1 MPHHVHTRVSP
12 PNNTPFYII
21 TSVSCHQYITLPLS
35 TWLNL
40 SRATS
45 LLGLCAL
52 LWMIK
57 PCASPSS
64 RENSMVV
71 GSCLLLLCCPNLE
84 FSSFCSLSQPFPP
97 CLQNLPLQTVF
108 WPVIAFSAAQNWN
121 SASLFLFVTALAF
134 KLVYT
139 PPPTPPR
146 PHILSHMCVHVWASE
161 CVLFTGIVC
170 MRSCVCVWCVCVWC
184 VCVWCVC
191 VWVHTHTWMCAW
203 SFVCVFLPC
212 FVWKCSLIFIC
223 FEHLYTTDL
232 YSYGYLHCMFFFKL

>member
-21 TSVSCHQYITLPLS
+21 QSVSCHHYITLPLS

-40 SRATS
+40 SRAMS

-71 GSCLLLLCCPNLE
+71 MPFASLLSKSGILFLL
-84 FSSFCSLSQPFPP
+84 LSQPFPP

-139 PPPTPPR
+139 PPPPP
-146 PHILSHMCVHVWASE
+146 PTHTHILSHMCVHVNRWACALYWH
-161 CVLFTGIVC
+161 CVHVIL
-170 MRSCVCVWCVCVWC
+170 CVCV
-184 VCVWCVC
+184 VC
-191 VWVHTHTWMCAW
+191 VWVHTRTFMCAW
-203 SFVCVFLPC
+203 FFVCVFAMLC
-212 FVWKCSLIFIC
+212 MKMFVNF
-223 FEHLYTTDL
+223 H
-232 YSYGYLHCMFFFKL
+232 MFCTLVYHWSV

>member
-12 PNNTPFYII
+12 PNNTPFYIRQ
-21 TSVSCHQYITLPLS
+21 SVSCHQYITLPLS

-139 PPPTPPR
+139 PPPLPPHSQ
-146 PHILSHMCVHVWASE
+146 PHVCACVSRWACALYWHCVHAI
-161 CVLFTGIVC
+161 L
-170 MRSCVCVWCVCVWC
+170 CVCV
-184 VCVWCVC
+184 VC
-191 VWVHTHTWMCAW
+191 VWVHTHTFMCAW
-203 SFVCVFLPC
+203 SFVCVSAMLC
-212 FVWKCSLIFIC
+212 MKMFVNF
-223 FEHLYTTDL
+223 H
-232 YSYGYLHCMFFFKL
+232 MFWTLVYHWSV